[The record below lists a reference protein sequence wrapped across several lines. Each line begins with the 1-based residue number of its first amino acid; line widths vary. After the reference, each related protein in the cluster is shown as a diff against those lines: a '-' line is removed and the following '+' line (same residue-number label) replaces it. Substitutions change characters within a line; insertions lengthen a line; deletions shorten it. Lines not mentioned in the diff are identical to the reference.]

1 MSLAID
7 RFGMFGL
14 QVHELSAGRI
24 AGAALMVAG
33 ITLISKF

>member
-1 MSLAID
+1 MSLVID
-7 RFGMFGL
+7 RYGMFGME
-14 QVHELSAGRI
+14 VHDLSGGRI